1 MKAKNILQ
9 KKDDTE
15 ITELK
20 VKCNHTLMIGYEE
33 ETDSRYSKEG
43 MDLQGVKYS
52 KCKWCIVIHMQYIS
66 YDISY
71 RLQ

>member
-20 VKCNHTLMIGYEE
+20 VKYNHTLMIGYEE

-43 MDLQGVKYS
+43 MDL
-52 KCKWCIVIHMQYIS
+52 
-66 YDISY
+66 
-71 RLQ
+71 

>member
-1 MKAKNILQ
+1 MIKRKVSSTKQVYISKNTMKAKNILQ

-33 ETDSRYSKEG
+33 ETDICYSKEG
-43 MDLQGVKYS
+43 MNL
-52 KCKWCIVIHMQYIS
+52 
-66 YDISY
+66 
-71 RLQ
+71 

>member
-20 VKCNHTLMIGYEE
+20 VKCNHTLMIGYKE
-33 ETDSRYSKEG
+33 ETGSHYSKEG
-43 MDLQGVKYS
+43 MDL
-52 KCKWCIVIHMQYIS
+52 
-66 YDISY
+66 
-71 RLQ
+71 